1 MEKVKHVSVAAVMTA
16 GRYECTF
23 ARNHIEIALK
33 QLGIPLMISGGVF
46 YGQCMQKMLQSLVD
60 AGCEYAVTVDWD
72 TCFKSEQLQHL
83 LEVAVSHKDD
93 IHAITAMQARRG
105 MQTMLAT
112 IEGKTKVEWDGT
124 PIKVDTAHFGLTVIN
139 LERLKNVKKPWFY
152 SQPDENGDWG
162 ESKIDDDIW
171 FWKQWRE
178 AGNSIYIDPNVR
190 VGHMEEMVAVFDER
204 MKVQHV
210 YPADW
215 VDE

>member
-1 MEKVKHVSVAAVMTA
+1 V
-16 GRYECTF
+16 
-23 ARNHIEIALK
+23 
-33 QLGIPLMISGGVF
+33 
-46 YGQCMQKMLQSLVD
+46 
-60 AGCEYAVTVDWD
+60 
-72 TCFKSEQLQHL
+72 
-83 LEVAVSHKDD
+83 
-93 IHAITAMQARRG
+93 
-105 MQTMLAT
+105 
-112 IEGKTKVEWDGT
+112 DGT

-139 LERLKNVKKPWFY
+139 LERLKSVKKPWFY

-162 ESKIDDDIW
+162 EAKIDDDIW

-204 MKVQHV
+204 MKVRHV